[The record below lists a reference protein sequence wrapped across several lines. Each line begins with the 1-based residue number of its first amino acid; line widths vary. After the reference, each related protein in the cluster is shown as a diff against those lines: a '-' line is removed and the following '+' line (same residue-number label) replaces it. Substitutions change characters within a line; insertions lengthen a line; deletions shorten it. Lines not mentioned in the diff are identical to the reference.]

1 MHKIKFFSH
10 FFLSIFFAAL
20 LTLVGCASVKEVTSD
35 TFETGTTNWDGSIDL
50 YRTINQ
56 KNADEKCL
64 SQGKLVDPIAEGRL
78 SGIDWVLRFKCIDPS
93 VKRQRELDAFEAN
106 KREQERLKKL
116 AEEVRKR
123 DEAKRQE
130 AERQAVIRANEEL
143 RAAKQRADEEAAA
156 EQELARK
163 RLESENYVRG
173 QLDDLKRN
181 GVWETDVINLIV
193 NFQSYKNK
201 KVFLKCW
208 ISYIGSKGGNCVSGD
223 EKQRIKISADG
234 INKDNFRWLLN
245 NCNGSIR
252 TNSEYCYAAHI
263 LGTAGIVEG
272 ELALINVSMINVC
285 QNYEDRSVSKAWN
298 VFCNAQ
304 DK

>member
-1 MHKIKFFSH
+1 MYKFKYFYL
-10 FFLSIFFAAL
+10 FFHQIFFVGL
-20 LTLVGCASVKEVTSD
+20 LFLVGCASVTEDKDGAYITA
-35 TFETGTTNWDGSIDL
+35 TTNWDGSIDT
-50 YRTINQ
+50 YRRINQ
-56 KNADEKCL
+56 KNADEKCS
-64 SQGKLVDPIAEGRL
+64 SQGKLVDPIEESMGVT
-78 SGIDWVLRFKCIDPS
+78 GIFDWTLKFKCIDPS
-93 VKRQRELDAFEAN
+93 IKKQRDLDAFEAN

-130 AERQAVIRANEEL
+130 AERQA
-143 RAAKQRADEEAAA
+143 AKQRADAEVAAKAA

-181 GVWETDVINLIV
+181 GVWKTDVINLIV

-208 ISYIGSKGGNCVSGD
+208 ISYIGSYGGNCVSGD
-223 EKQRIKISADG
+223 EKQRIKISTDG
-234 INKDNFRWLLN
+234 INKDDFRWLLN

-252 TNSEYCYAAHI
+252 NNSGYCEAAHI

-285 QNYEDRSVSKAWN
+285 QNYEDRSYSKAWN
-298 VFCNAQ
+298 VYCRH
-304 DK
+304 DPS